1 MMKIVWAGSALATL
15 FLVLLLS
22 TEIIKRGR
30 LEKAFSE
37 LTPTERR
44 TSATACFQDAPDVS
58 YLMRMGS
65 SHPNQT
71 EGIGSRTPHNAV
83 EFCPIPSDP
92 ILPHSKITHVEIR
105 GKASICHVPPDR
117 SCFVILAFICV
128 SFANSADGKCT
139 DFKKIEAS
147 GDNYVIE
154 FKDGELWPWLLYP
167 FGYPYVHVRL
177 TPPSLDGDTSTLRGI
192 TVSEIR

>member
-1 MMKIVWAGSALATL
+1 MS
-15 FLVLLLS
+15 
-22 TEIIKRGR
+22 GR
-30 LEKAFSE
+30 
-37 LTPTERR
+37 
-44 TSATACFQDAPDVS
+44 ACFLDAPDVS

-147 GDNYVIE
+147 GDN
-154 FKDGELWPWLLYP
+154 
-167 FGYPYVHVRL
+167 
-177 TPPSLDGDTSTLRGI
+177 T
-192 TVSEIR
+192 

>member
-1 MMKIVWAGSALATL
+1 M
-15 FLVLLLS
+15 
-22 TEIIKRGR
+22 
-30 LEKAFSE
+30 
-37 LTPTERR
+37 
-44 TSATACFQDAPDVS
+44 
-58 YLMRMGS
+58 
-65 SHPNQT
+65 
-71 EGIGSRTPHNAV
+71 
-83 EFCPIPSDP
+83 
-92 ILPHSKITHVEIR
+92 
-105 GKASICHVPPDR
+105 PPDR

-192 TVSEIR
+192 TVSGIR